1 MAYQPITV
9 TNGQVV
15 TTTSATKSATS
26 QSLQDQF
33 LTLLVSQ
40 LKNQNPL
47 EPMKNDEFLAQTA
60 QFQALT
66 EMQKLNKSMSAFMSQ
81 SQLNNASSLIGKQ
94 VTALTSDGDSLTGV
108 VTSAQMNGS
117 DVLLEI
123 DGKFVSLANV
133 TKVEAA
139 TAVSDQI
146 DALAD
151 LLVDA
156 LFGDV
161 DGSELETSAI

>member
-1 MAYQPITV
+1 
-9 TNGQVV
+9 
-15 TTTSATKSATS
+15 
-26 QSLQDQF
+26 
-33 LTLLVSQ
+33 
-40 LKNQNPL
+40 
-47 EPMKNDEFLAQTA
+47 
-60 QFQALT
+60 
-66 EMQKLNKSMSAFMSQ
+66 MSAFMSQ

-108 VTSAQMNGS
+108 VTRAQMNGS